1 MKNLFSPSE
10 QGESADGAH
19 HCCHGLQ
26 SCRDV
31 SCPVAVEPAEADEDG
46 TMVPSSFTH
55 CVGRVKDNV
64 VGRVSQGSRWL
75 LPGDHRGS
83 WYVPLGRTDVCS
95 FALSH
100 LPLFWVKSVFL
111 GFISWYH
118 YKGVDICMLIYPE
131 MGQASMRKKCT

>member
-1 MKNLFSPSE
+1 MYEMKNLFSPSE

-46 TMVPSSFTH
+46 PMVPSSFTH
-55 CVGRVKDNV
+55 CVGGVKDNV

-75 LPGDHRGS
+75 LPGDS
-83 WYVPLGRTDVCS
+83 MACS
-95 FALSH
+95 PQGELVRPSRAH
-100 LPLFWVKSVFL
+100 
-111 GFISWYH
+111 
-118 YKGVDICMLIYPE
+118 
-131 MGQASMRKKCT
+131 